1 MKARPAVK
9 KASNQ
14 VSDVGF
20 TDQDVAVQLADAKA
34 LRNNSATRTSQ
45 SMVIVVDDDEFYEP
59 TDVDIPGEP
68 VNESKL
74 SPSKRRSPVAPTDER
89 KSRSVGS
96 LPFWA
101 QAKWDLVFVP
111 TLLDLAG
118 RYDAEDGGWEIEK
131 NKDMFVL
138 LLQDVADIVYPNV
151 SYAVH
156 PTSNMYHLVSVYN
169 ISQVLVC
176 SLFNLQSRVI
186 RLWLTGGGGSGI
198 VQIGLS
204 ICTWK
209 RSEIRWSAR
218 LLRRQLCRERESL
231 SGERAM

>member
-1 MKARPAVK
+1 MASNWRDRVANHSQPSIATSSPLKVPLNAGPRVKARPAVK

-14 VSDVGF
+14 VTDVGF

-34 LRNNSATRTSQ
+34 LRNNPATRTSQ
-45 SMVIVVDDDEFYEP
+45 SMVIVVDDDDYYEP
-59 TDVDIPGEP
+59 TDVDLPGEP

-74 SPSKRRSPVAPTDER
+74 PPSKRRSPVAPTDER

-156 PTSNMYHLVSVYN
+156 PTSNMYHLSAQLP
-169 ISQVLVC
+169 SQK
-176 SLFNLQSRVI
+176 SRGPPY
-186 RLWLTGGGGSGI
+186 L
-198 VQIGLS
+198 
-204 ICTWK
+204 
-209 RSEIRWSAR
+209 
-218 LLRRQLCRERESL
+218 
-231 SGERAM
+231 